1 MLKEQGKKL
10 ITKEERKQ
18 KMWRRDKARL
28 GSRLGHGSL
37 RRSVEMTCYLLE
49 EKKNLKYHAYQNF
62 HIHSKNSLHTIKDT
76 QYQKKNKRK
85 KK

>member
-49 EKKNLKYHAYQNF
+49 EKKKNLKY

-76 QYQKKNKRK
+76 QY
-85 KK
+85 

>member
-28 GSRLGHGSL
+28 GSQLGHDSL
-37 RRSVEMTCYLLE
+37 RRSVEMTCCLLE
-49 EKKNLKYHAYQNF
+49 EKNP
-62 HIHSKNSLHTIKDT
+62 
-76 QYQKKNKRK
+76 
-85 KK
+85 

>member
-18 KMWRRDKARL
+18 KMWRQDKARL

-49 EKKNLKYHAYQNF
+49 EKK
-62 HIHSKNSLHTIKDT
+62 T
-76 QYQKKNKRK
+76 
-85 KK
+85 